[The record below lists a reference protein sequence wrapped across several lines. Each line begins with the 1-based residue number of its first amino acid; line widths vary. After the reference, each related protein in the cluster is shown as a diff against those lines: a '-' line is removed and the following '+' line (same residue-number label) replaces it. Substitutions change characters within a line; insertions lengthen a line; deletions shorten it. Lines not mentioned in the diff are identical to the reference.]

1 MTDTKNVKAHHR
13 SWLSLR
19 GDINGLVLVLGVLIA
34 LILLHRPTEAEYKA
48 SDIQMNDI
56 MVVKDWK
63 KP

>member
-1 MTDTKNVKAHHR
+1 MIDNSNVKVPHR
-13 SWLSLR
+13 SWFSLR

-56 MVVKDWK
+56 VVVKDWK
-63 KP
+63 